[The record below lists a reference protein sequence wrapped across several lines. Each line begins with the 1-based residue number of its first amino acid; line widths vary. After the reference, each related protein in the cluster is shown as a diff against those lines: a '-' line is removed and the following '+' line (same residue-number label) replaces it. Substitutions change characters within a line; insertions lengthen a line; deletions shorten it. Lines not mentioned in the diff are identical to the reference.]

1 MKTDLA
7 HPVLEAIR
15 GRTSSNHFDPAA
27 RLDEVTI
34 RLLVTHATEAPSA
47 YNFQNWRFI
56 AVQSAERK
64 QALRD
69 AAYGQQKVADAAVT
83 FIVCGRLN
91 PHEGLKAAMEPFV
104 ALGHVDAEAVDA
116 MVQDATGTYA
126 DNPTMQR
133 DEAVRS
139 ASLAA
144 MSLMI
149 AAEALGLAS
158 APLGG
163 FDPDAVRESFGLGEA
178 DVPVLLVAVG
188 PKAPGNW
195 PRKPRRK
202 VDQVLTIV

>member
-1 MKTDLA
+1 MKADLS

-34 RLLVTHATEAPSA
+34 RLLVAHATEAPSA

-56 AVQSAERK
+56 AVQSASRK
-64 QALRD
+64 QQLKE

-83 FIVCGRLN
+83 FIVCGRLR
-91 PHEGLKAAMEPFV
+91 PHEGLRAAMEPFIT
-104 ALGHVDAEAVDA
+104 LGHVDEDAVTA
-116 MVQDATGTYA
+116 MVDDATATYA
-126 DNPTMQR
+126 EDASMQR

-163 FDPDAVRESFGLGEA
+163 FDPDAVHESFGLEEA
-178 DVPVLLVAVG
+178 DLPVLLVAVG
-188 PKAPGNW
+188 VKAAGNW